1 MAQLIV
7 LGFEEETGADAFI
20 AKLQQMSKEQ
30 IIGLQDVVKV
40 VRRPDGKTK
49 IHQGLNLTAAGALS
63 GAFWGMLIGLIFW
76 MPWLGLALGAAG
88 GALGG
93 KLSDVGIDDEFI
105 KETAEKVRPG
115 QAAVFMLVEESTPDR
130 VDAEIAGTKATVI
143 KTNLSADAEAHLREL
158 FPTEGDA
165 E

>member
-1 MAQLIV
+1 MSQLIA
-7 LGFEEETGADAFI
+7 LGFENEAEADAFVG
-20 AKLQQMSKEQ
+20 KLEQMSKEQ

-49 IHQGLNLTAAGALS
+49 VHQGTNLAAAGALS

-76 MPWLGLALGAAG
+76 MPWLGAALGAAG

-93 KLSDVGIDDEFI
+93 KMSDVGIDDEFI
-105 KETAEKVRPG
+105 KQTSEQIQPG
-115 QAAVFMLVEESTPDR
+115 QAGVFMLVGSSTPDR
-130 VDAEIAGTKATVI
+130 VEAEIAGTKAKVI
-143 KTNLSADAEAHLREL
+143 KTNLSADAEAHLRDL
-158 FPTEGDA
+158 FPA